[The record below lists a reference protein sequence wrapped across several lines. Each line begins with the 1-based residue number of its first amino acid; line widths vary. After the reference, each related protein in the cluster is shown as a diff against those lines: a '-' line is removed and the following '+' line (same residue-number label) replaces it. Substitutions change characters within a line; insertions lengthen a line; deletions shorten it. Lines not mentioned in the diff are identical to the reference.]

1 MQDEDFDYFNLTLAL
16 RDQVHGRTVLV
27 VCLRWTGMLMVL
39 VLSSP
44 TKELS
49 RHAGVDHTCA
59 RHAVSRR
66 CSTWEF
72 LTILVPRKPVWP
84 HCSCHK
90 TLWEAEGKDSV
101 EGATVNFNVFLIQR
115 REINRANIKTVRFK
129 HLQI

>member
-1 MQDEDFDYFNLTLAL
+1 MQDEDFDYSNLTVAL

-59 RHAVSRR
+59 RHAAADAALGSSRQYSCYAVS
-66 CSTWEF
+66 
-72 LTILVPRKPVWP
+72 PQ
-84 HCSCHK
+84 CSCHK

-115 REINRANIKTVRFK
+115 EINRANIKTVRFK